1 MTTAGGL
8 RLFLDRS
15 TNAKRFAE
23 AARELCPDVQTIGEL
38 YGVMPAETVMDE
50 QWIAD
55 AGAAGRICVGADQRI
70 LANLLEL
77 QAILDHSAR
86 YLVFSDNNTPTRQ
99 RIIQFR
105 ELYPQLEPL
114 ADIPGPWVY
123 KLTRGGLQKVGEDVL
138 RARLARARERLDK
151 SAPEPL

>member
-23 AARELCPDVQTIGEL
+23 AARELCPDVQTIGDL
-38 YGVMPAETVMDE
+38 YGVIPAEAVMDE

-55 AGAAGRICVGADQRI
+55 ASAAGRICVGADQRI
-70 LANLLEL
+70 LSNLLEL
-77 QAILDHSAR
+77 EAIINHSAR
-86 YLVFSDNNTPTRQ
+86 YLVFADNNTPTRQ
-99 RIIQFR
+99 RIAHFR
-105 ELYPQLEPL
+105 ELYPKLEPL

-123 KLTRGGLQKVGEDVL
+123 KLTRGGLQEVKGDVL
-138 RARLARARERLDK
+138 RARLAQTRERLLK
-151 SAPEPL
+151 PGLES